1 MSAGAAAGA
10 DQPLAGIRILDF
22 SQIMMGPVA
31 TQLLADHGADVLKIE
46 RPGTGDIFRHSI
58 VDPDGTEHPAF
69 GAVNRNKRSLVIDVR
84 APEGLALIN
93 DLVRVAD
100 VVVNN
105 YRPGVMDRLGL
116 GYERLAGLNPRIVY
130 AQGTGF
136 GTEGA
141 YVRKGGQDILA
152 QALTGAMS
160 HKADPDHPTAIY
172 PISLADYSA
181 GMNMVQGILMALL
194 QRERTGRGQRVEVSL
209 YDSLLAMQILEA
221 TMALMG
227 RATLNWAR
235 MPLVGT
241 FATTDGEIVLVGAF
255 KPNPLRDICAAL
267 DLEDLSQHPDFSTM
281 ADQAAHRSRLQS
293 ILVEAIGRF
302 ESVEVIERL
311 EAQDILC
318 APVRTLNEALEDP
331 HTEPMITEI
340 PRPGRAP
347 LRSVASPVHLPDTPA
362 APHRPPPG
370 LGEGAADAL
379 AECGIAP
386 ERVAALT
393 AAGVLA

>member
-1 MSAGAAAGA
+1 MRDAA
-10 DQPLAGIRILDF
+10 DQPLSGIKILDF

-46 RPGTGDIFRHSI
+46 RPGSGDIFRHAL

-84 APEGLALIN
+84 SPEGLALIE
-93 DLVRVAD
+93 DLVRTAD

-116 GYERLAGLNPRIVY
+116 GYDRLADLNPGIVY

-136 GTEGA
+136 GTEGV

-160 HKADPDHPTAIY
+160 HKADADHPTAIY

-181 GMNMVQGILMALL
+181 GMNMTQGILMALL

-221 TMALMG
+221 TMALMD
-227 RATLNWAR
+227 RPTLNWAR
-235 MPLVGT
+235 MPLTGT

-267 DLEDLSQHPDFSTM
+267 GLDDLSQHPDYSTM
-281 ADQAAHRSRLQS
+281 EAQAANKPHLQA
-293 ILVEAIGRF
+293 LLAGAIGRF
-302 ESVEVIERL
+302 GSAEAIERL
-311 EAQDILC
+311 ESQDVLC
-318 APVRTLNEALEDP
+318 APVRTLDEALADP
-331 HTEPMITEI
+331 HTAPMITEM
-340 PRPGRAP
+340 PRNGRRP
-347 LRSVASPVHLPDTPA
+347 LRSVASPVHLPDTPP
-362 APHRPPPG
+362 APHRPPPA
-370 LGEGAADAL
+370 LGEGAAEAL
-379 AECGIAP
+379 AEYGIAP
-386 ERVAALT
+386 ERIAALI
-393 AAGVLA
+393 AAGVLG